1 MSKEI
6 LEKYNEMFRKY
17 EVTTPLRQAMFLA
30 QCSHESGGF
39 KFLVENLNYSAEAL
53 HKVFKKYF
61 PTLAEAQKVARQPE
75 KIANIVYANR
85 MGNGGTQSGDGWRY
99 RGRGYIQLTG
109 KNNYKFFAHFR
120 NKELNDEFLDYCE
133 TEEGALDSAL
143 WFWHKNNLNKYADA
157 GDVKEC
163 TKRINGGYNGLE
175 DREKKYQAFK
185 KLLGA

>member
-6 LEKYNEMFRKY
+6 LEKYEQNFKAV

-39 KFLVENLNYSAEAL
+39 KFKVENLNYSAEAL

-61 PTLAEAQKVARQPE
+61 PTLAEAQKYARQPE
-75 KIANIVYANR
+75 KIANKVYANR
-85 MGNGGTQSGDGWRY
+85 MGNGDEKSGDGFRY

-109 KNNYKFFAHFR
+109 KNNYRNFAHFQ
-120 NKELNDEFLDYCE
+120 NKELNDEFLQWCE
-133 TEEGALDSAL
+133 SDEGAICSAL
-143 WFWHKNNLNKYADA
+143 WFWHTNNLNKLADA
-157 GDVKEC
+157 GDIKEC

-175 DREKKYQAFK
+175 DRTQKYEAFK